1 MRIDILE
8 LTEIPREKDKL
19 KAIIGTARYEQR
31 KRQIIQIASY
41 VILFVAFAVLALGA
55 CSHSTPLPH
64 GHPIYLPLLGL

>member
-1 MRIDILE
+1 MRFDILE

-31 KRQIIQIASY
+31 KRQLIQIATY
-41 VILFVAFAVLALGA
+41 VILAIAIAMLALGA
-55 CSHSTPLPH
+55 CSHGTPIPH